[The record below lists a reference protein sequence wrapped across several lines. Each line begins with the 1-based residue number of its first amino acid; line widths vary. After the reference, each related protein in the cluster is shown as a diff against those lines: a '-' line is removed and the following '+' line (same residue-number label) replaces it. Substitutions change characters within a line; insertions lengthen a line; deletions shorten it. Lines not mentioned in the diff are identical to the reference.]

1 MRYSTN
7 VIPRQLFDIDQQDS
21 YEIVKRQG
29 ELDIW
34 HKSNYQQDQIRKAIK
49 MRDPEALGQVIS
61 DQVQNFRTVFESK
74 VKSNEDKVSKIY
86 DELSITK
93 NIMNQLTQ
101 RMSMFEKTTVSKDDL
116 KVYSTRQ
123 TAVLAKME

>member
-1 MRYSTN
+1 
-7 VIPRQLFDIDQQDS
+7 
-21 YEIVKRQG
+21 
-29 ELDIW
+29 
-34 HKSNYQQDQIRKAIK
+34 

-61 DQVQNFRTVFESK
+61 DQVQNFRTVFDSK
-74 VKSNEDKVSKIY
+74 VKSNEEKISITF

-116 KVYSTRQ
+116 KVYSN
-123 TAVLAKME
+123 

>member
-1 MRYSTN
+1 
-7 VIPRQLFDIDQQDS
+7 
-21 YEIVKRQG
+21 
-29 ELDIW
+29 
-34 HKSNYQQDQIRKAIK
+34 

-74 VKSNEDKVSKIY
+74 VKSNEEKVSKIY